1 MKADRFWWQDGMQ
14 YRDLAKR
21 LREMARRCTL
31 PNPQRELLDLAQRY
45 EGRAND
51 MDPQRHIHP
60 GKIWRSAPL
69 EFLAIYH
76 YDPSG
81 SGAPTSP

>member
-1 MKADRFWWQDGMQ
+1 MTGDRFWWQEGMQ

-31 PNPQRELLDLAQRY
+31 PNPQQELLDLAQRY

-51 MDPQRHIHP
+51 MD
-60 GKIWRSAPL
+60 RSAALVRAKFGP
-69 EFLAIYH
+69 AH
-76 YDPSG
+76 R
-81 SGAPTSP
+81 